1 MLLGYS
7 YYDGCHVR
15 YTFSFPK
22 IIMVKNP
29 KESKET
35 TSHEEQIEIRGM
47 PCPYCNKKI
56 LLK

>member
-1 MLLGYS
+1 
-7 YYDGCHVR
+7 
-15 YTFSFPK
+15 
-22 IIMVKNP
+22 MVKNP